1 MRNKASLKLFGL
13 VSVLAITAGCA
24 SSPRW
29 SLDEPQVTS
38 DDMRALAGDPKERD
52 PSLYWDA
59 VHQSS
64 FYLIEQSLDL
74 PRQYRKL
81 TGRLHEAVN
90 ADVFGDVPNS
100 SWFAN
105 RHGQTRLSRE
115 ELKRGPNQI
124 GGPDMSGPWVITR
137 AKTEGVT
144 PGFFIKDANGETFVI
159 KFDPT
164 MHPELATGAEM
175 VSTKLFHAFG
185 YHVPENYLVTFD
197 PAKLT
202 IKEGLEYKDARGAKH
217 AFTSKLLEDVLTKV
231 ALRPDG
237 KIRAIASRLLPGK
250 PVGPFSY
257 KGRRKDDPNDL
268 IPHEHRRELRGLKVF
283 AQLVNHFDTKDHNTL
298 DVLVEEDGRRFIRHY
313 LIDFGSTL
321 GSDGDEPK
329 STYKGYAYVLDL
341 EQAMVSL
348 FTLGLRRW
356 SWEDA
361 DPEGIPRA
369 IGYFEADLFDPP
381 GWKPLHGNPAFDN
394 MTYADA
400 AWACR
405 ILAEFTKDEL
415 LACVETAEYSDPEA
429 THYLAEALWVRREK
443 ILKYYSEK
451 ISLLDSFVIADD
463 GKTISISFND
473 LLSRE
478 SAESVPV
485 EYVISAEYNDRSL
498 AGAMKSLATT
508 VSFTDEVRAQM
519 FALTGS
525 ATQAEEK
532 IFEFEVTPVRNGHSL
547 PSVTAHVYFDG
558 EPSHTRLVGIEYDN

>member
-1 MRNKASLKLFGL
+1 MRKNTPLKLLGL
-13 VSVLAITAGCA
+13 VSALAITAGCA
-24 SSPRW
+24 GSPHW
-29 SLDEPQVTS
+29 SLESPPATA
-38 DDMRALAGDPKERD
+38 DDMRGLSSDPKERD

-64 FYLIEQSLDL
+64 FYLIEHSLDL

-81 TGRLHEAVN
+81 TGRMHEAVN
-90 ADVFGDVPNS
+90 ADVFGNVPNS
-100 SWFAN
+100 SWFTN
-105 RHGQTRLSRE
+105 RHGQAKLSRA
-115 ELKRGPNQI
+115 ELKRGPNRI
-124 GGPDMSGPWVITR
+124 DGPDMSGPWVITR

-144 PGFFIKDANGETFVI
+144 PGFFIKDAKGETFVI

-175 VSTKLFHAFG
+175 VSTKFFHALG

-197 PAKLT
+197 PAKLA
-202 IKEGLEYKDARGAKH
+202 IKEGLEYKDSHGKRH
-217 AFTSKLLEDVLTKV
+217 AFTPELLEEVLTKV

-298 DVLVEEDGRRFIRHY
+298 DVLVEEDGRRFVRHY

-341 EQAMVSL
+341 EQAMASL

-400 AWACR
+400 AWACK
-405 ILAEFTKDEL
+405 ILSDFTKDDL
-415 LACVETAEYSDPEA
+415 LACVETAEYADPEA
-429 THYLAEALWVRREK
+429 TRYLAEALWVRREK
-443 ILKYYSEK
+443 ILAYYSEK
-451 ISLLDSFVIADD
+451 VALLDNFAVADNGKTVSLLFDDMAAGESGSTTSFQYIV
-463 GKTISISFND
+463 SVERND
-473 LLSRE
+473 KPLTEEVRIP
-478 SAESVPV
+478 VPV
-485 EYVISAEYNDRSL
+485 LELTEDVRARMSIA
-498 AGAMKSLATT
+498 AQTATT
-508 VSFTDEVRAQM
+508 D
-519 FALTGS
+519 
-525 ATQAEEK
+525 TQHV
-532 IFEFEVTPVRNGHSL
+532 FEFEVSPVRNGHSI
-547 PSVTAHVYFDG
+547 PAVTAYVYFDG
-558 EPSHTRLVGIEYDN
+558 ESSHTRLVGVEYDN

>member
-1 MRNKASLKLFGL
+1 
-13 VSVLAITAGCA
+13 
-24 SSPRW
+24 
-29 SLDEPQVTS
+29 
-38 DDMRALAGDPKERD
+38 MRALTGDPEERD

-64 FYLIEQSLDL
+64 FYLIENSLDL
-74 PRQYRKL
+74 SRQYRKL
-81 TGRLHEAVN
+81 TDRMHEAVN
-90 ADVFGDVPNS
+90 ADVFGNVPNS
-100 SWFAN
+100 SWFTN
-105 RHGQTRLSRE
+105 RHGHVRMSRE
-115 ELKRGPNQI
+115 EIKRGPNTI
-124 GGPDMSGPWVITR
+124 DGPNMTGPWIITR

-197 PAKLT
+197 PSMLS
-202 IKEGLEYKDARGAKH
+202 IPEGLEYKDARGTRH
-217 AFTSKLLEDVLTKV
+217 AFTPELLEQVLTKV
-231 ALRPDG
+231 ALRQDG

-298 DVLVEEDGRRFIRHY
+298 DVIVDKDGSRFIRHY

-329 STYKGYAYVLDL
+329 APYKGYAYVLDL

-356 SWEDA
+356 SWEHA
-361 DPEGIPRA
+361 DPQGIPAA

-400 AWACR
+400 AWACK
-405 ILAEFTKDEL
+405 ILSNFTKDDI
-415 LACVETAEYSDPEA
+415 LACVEAAEYSDPEA
-429 THYLAEALWVRREK
+429 TRYLAEALWTRRGK
-443 ILKYYSEK
+443 ILNYYSEK
-451 ISLLDSFVIADD
+451 FGLLDDFAVEDNGSTV
-463 GKTISISFND
+463 
-473 LLSRE
+473 LLTFE
-478 SAESVPV
+478 D
-485 EYVISAEYNDRSL
+485 ISARELTPRPSVQYGVDVSHEGRILLDRVLIESPIFQVSEETR
-498 AGAMKSLATT
+498 ARMST
-508 VSFTDEVRAQM
+508 VVSDASSDEQ
-519 FALTGS
+519 
-525 ATQAEEK
+525 K
-532 IFEFEVTPVRNGHSL
+532 IFEFGIAVQRDGQSS

-558 EPSHTRLVGIEYDN
+558 VPAHTRLVGIEYDN

>member
-24 SSPRW
+24 SSPRR

-38 DDMRALAGDPKERD
+38 DDMRALASDPKERD

-81 TGRLHEAVN
+81 TGRMHEAVN
-90 ADVFGDVPNS
+90 PDVFGNVPSS
-100 SWFAN
+100 SWFTN

-115 ELKRGPNQI
+115 ELRRGPNQI
-124 GGPDMSGPWVITR
+124 DGPDMSGPWVITR

-144 PGFFIKDANGETFVI
+144 PGFFIKDARGETFVI

-202 IKEGLEYKDARGAKH
+202 IKEGLEYKDARGTKH
-217 AFTSKLLEDVLTKV
+217 AFTPELLEEVLTKV

-356 SWEDA
+356 SWEGA

-381 GWKPLHGNPAFDN
+381 GWKPLHGNQAFDN

-400 AWACR
+400 AWACK
-405 ILAEFTKDEL
+405 ILAEFTKDDL
-415 LACVETAEYSDPEA
+415 LACVETAEYADPEA
-429 THYLAEALWVRREK
+429 TRYLAEALWARREK

-451 ISLLDSFVIADD
+451 ISLLDNFAVADNGNTVSLSFDDMTARTSASTASFHYIA
-463 GKTISISFND
+463 SVEHND
-473 LLSRE
+473 KLLTEAVRMQ
-478 SAESVPV
+478 VPV
-485 EYVISAEYNDRSL
+485 LELAENLRALMSA
-498 AGAMKSLATT
+498 AVQTATR
-508 VSFTDEVRAQM
+508 DEQRV
-519 FALTGS
+519 
-525 ATQAEEK
+525 
-532 IFEFEVTPVRNGHSL
+532 FEFEVASAQNGHSS
-547 PSVTAHVYFDG
+547 PAVTAYVYFDG